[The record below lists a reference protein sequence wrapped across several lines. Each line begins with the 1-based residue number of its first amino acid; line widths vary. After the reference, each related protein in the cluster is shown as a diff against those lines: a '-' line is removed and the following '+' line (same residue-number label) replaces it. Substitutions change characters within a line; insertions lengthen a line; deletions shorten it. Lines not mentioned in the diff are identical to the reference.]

1 MGLAPTL
8 VGICKGGT
16 LDLQRRFFA
25 IAQRNKKKKKKIGKT
40 KKIAKLFGDLNIN
53 TYICTQ

>member
-1 MGLAPTL
+1 MGLASTL

-25 IAQRNKKKKKKIGKT
+25 IAQRNKKKKKRKNRKNEKNCEI
-40 KKIAKLFGDLNIN
+40 IW
-53 TYICTQ
+53 